1 MLLEEEE
8 GCWAMQ
14 RHSLYL
20 LSRQFRFREDGSV
33 SVWTRI
39 ESEHLPN
46 RVSYELEYHRAP

>member
-1 MLLEEEE
+1 ME
-8 GCWAMQ
+8 

-39 ESEHLPN
+39 ESKHLPN
-46 RVSYELEYHRAP
+46 RVSYNLEYRRAP